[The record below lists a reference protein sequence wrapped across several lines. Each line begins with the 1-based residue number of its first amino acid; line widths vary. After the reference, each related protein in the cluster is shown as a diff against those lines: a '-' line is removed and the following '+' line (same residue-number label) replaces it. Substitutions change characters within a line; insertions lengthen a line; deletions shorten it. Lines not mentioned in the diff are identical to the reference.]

1 MTQNHV
7 CCPYLMWP
15 YRSYRLL
22 EVEVVFK
29 LDVVVHLLGIL
40 GDAMK
45 GYIENIRPELVIAQW
60 SASNLIITFPLDP
73 SPLFWQRFWQR

>member
-1 MTQNHV
+1 
-7 CCPYLMWP
+7 MWP

-45 GYIENIRPELVIAQW
+45 GYIENVWPELVIAQRNV
-60 SASNLIITFPLDP
+60 SNFRGHNNYFSFGSFSPFLAALD
-73 SPLFWQRFWQR
+73 

>member
-1 MTQNHV
+1 MTGKHG
-7 CCPYLMWP
+7 CCRYLMWP

-29 LDVVVHLLGIL
+29 LDVVVHFLGIL

-45 GYIENIRPELVIAQW
+45 GYIENIWPELVIAQW
-60 SASNLIITFPLDP
+60 IA
-73 SPLFWQRFWQR
+73 

>member
-1 MTQNHV
+1 
-7 CCPYLMWP
+7 MWP

-29 LDVVVHLLGIL
+29 LDVVVHFLGIL

-45 GYIENIRPELVIAQW
+45 GYIENIWPELVIAQW
-60 SASNLIITFPLDP
+60 IA
-73 SPLFWQRFWQR
+73 